1 MTRNG
6 LWYLPV
12 LDQINDAV
20 IVILKYFLLFKFQLH
35 IMSPIYNTAAGCGK
49 WTPVWTTTIMVLFE
63 VYPRS
68 SLCST
73 SMESTVHTNGLR
85 SHWRAYV
92 ETQNFHE
99 TFRVVFRVILN
110 IMTGS
115 LLSLNQYYGKII
127 ELSKPVSSKQKLC

>member
-1 MTRNG
+1 
-6 LWYLPV
+6 
-12 LDQINDAV
+12 
-20 IVILKYFLLFKFQLH
+20 
-35 IMSPIYNTAAGCGK
+35 
-49 WTPVWTTTIMVLFE
+49 
-63 VYPRS
+63 
-68 SLCST
+68 
-73 SMESTVHTNGLR
+73 MESTVHTNGLR
-85 SHWRAYV
+85 SHSRAYV